1 LRVLDQLPPHQR
13 PSLVRGDCGFGNAP
27 VMNQLEQ
34 RNQPYLF
41 KLRLTKGVKRYLERR
56 FFGGPWTDA
65 GAGWEG
71 LEGQLQLSGW
81 DRERRVVMLRR
92 PLQGEVLL
100 AGQLEG
106 QQVFAFIE
114 EDAPIR
120 RYEYAVLVTSLPHP
134 VMTLAQRYRDRGA
147 AENSFDELK
156 NQWGWGGFTTKDL
169 HRCQLTARAVALVY
183 NWWSLFVRLA
193 HPKARLEAST
203 SRPLLLTG
211 IAEKTRHARQDR
223 LTITPVHGQGE
234 QAKILLTKVSTLLK
248 EWQRNAEQLKL
259 KTVWES
265 VCDYLIAILT
275 RFNWLVP
282 GLDPPAA
289 TTSPPA
295 H

>member
-1 LRVLDQLPPHQR
+1 MPARVGR
-13 PSLVRGDCGFGNAP
+13 
-27 VMNQLEQ
+27 
-34 RNQPYLF
+34 
-41 KLRLTKGVKRYLERR
+41 
-56 FFGGPWTDA
+56 
-65 GAGWEG
+65 G

>member
-1 LRVLDQLPPHQR
+1 LGTCVT
-13 PSLVRGDCGFGNAP
+13 VYA
-27 VMNQLEQ
+27 
-34 RNQPYLF
+34 
-41 KLRLTKGVKRYLERR
+41 R
-56 FFGGPWTDA
+56 FFTA
-65 GAGWEG
+65 
-71 LEGQLQLSGW
+71 
-81 DRERRVVMLRR
+81 
-92 PLQGEVLL
+92 
-100 AGQLEG
+100 
-106 QQVFAFIE
+106 I
-114 EDAPIR
+114 
-120 RYEYAVLVTSLPHP
+120 H
-134 VMTLAQRYRDRGA
+134 
-147 AENSFDELK
+147 K
-156 NQWGWGGFTTKDL
+156 WGWGGFTTKDL

-193 HPKARLEAST
+193 HPKARLEAIT

-223 LTITPVHGQGE
+223 LTITPVHGKGE